1 MTFRRPLRVGDFL
14 GGKKKGIGVNQ
25 VIGRRIQAHPP
36 STSSKKR
43 EPESEIL
50 LKPIRRVRLYEN
62 AADQIQTLILRKKYT
77 PGDRLPSERSLAQQF
92 HISRH
97 SLREAL
103 RILDVMGLI
112 EIKVGD
118 GIYVKEVNFLPYIE
132 SLNFSIR
139 TRLQIERDT
148 LVKLWEA
155 RRMLE
160 VGIVDIAAKQVN
172 DSFLRSL
179 WRCIEEMKKNI
190 DHQDAFIS
198 SGLRFHRLIA
208 EIGQNE
214 VLILVWDMLANLI
227 RTSQNKI
234 YRIPWSP
241 KKALAAHKK
250 IYRALEARDSEEA
263 VEAMKQHMLEEEKA
277 LMASVEKGKT

>member
-1 MTFRRPLRVGDFL
+1 M
-14 GGKKKGIGVNQ
+14 NQ
-25 VIGRRIQAHPP
+25 VLGRRFPAHTP
-36 STSSKKR
+36 SAPSKKL

-62 AADQIQTLILRKKYT
+62 AVDQIQTLILRKKYT

-132 SLNFSIR
+132 SLNFSLK

-148 LVKLWEA
+148 LGSS
-155 RRMLE
+155 R
-160 VGIVDIAAKQVN
+160 KQRKV
-172 DSFLRSL
+172 
-179 WRCIEEMKKNI
+179 
-190 DHQDAFIS
+190 
-198 SGLRFHRLIA
+198 
-208 EIGQNE
+208 
-214 VLILVWDMLANLI
+214 V
-227 RTSQNKI
+227 
-234 YRIPWSP
+234 
-241 KKALAAHKK
+241 
-250 IYRALEARDSEEA
+250 
-263 VEAMKQHMLEEEKA
+263 
-277 LMASVEKGKT
+277 

>member
-1 MTFRRPLRVGDFL
+1 M
-14 GGKKKGIGVNQ
+14 
-25 VIGRRIQAHPP
+25 
-36 STSSKKR
+36 
-43 EPESEIL
+43 
-50 LKPIRRVRLYEN
+50 KPVRRVRLYEN
-62 AADQIQTLILRKKYT
+62 AVDQIQTLILRKKYA

-112 EIKVGD
+112 EIRVGD
-118 GIYVKEVNFLPYIE
+118 GIYVKEINFLPYIE

-139 TRLQIERDT
+139 TKLQNERDT
-148 LVKLWEA
+148 LIKLWET
-155 RRMLE
+155 RRILE
-160 VGIVDIAAKQVN
+160 VGMVDVAARQIN

-179 WRCIEEMKKNI
+179 WWCIEEMEKNI
-190 DHQDAFIS
+190 EHQDAFIS
-198 SGLRFHRLIA
+198 WGIRFHRLIA

-214 VLILVWDMLANLI
+214 VLLLVWDTLANLI

-241 KKALAAHKK
+241 KKALAAHKR
-250 IYRALEARDSEEA
+250 IYLALEARDSRRA
-263 VEAMKQHMLEEEKA
+263 VEAMKQHLLVEEKA
-277 LMASVEKGKT
+277 LMASVERGNIQDKGPLPRETVS

>member
-1 MTFRRPLRVGDFL
+1 M
-14 GGKKKGIGVNQ
+14 GGKKKGFDVNQ
-25 VIGRRIQAHPP
+25 VIGRRFQAHPP
-36 STSSKKR
+36 SPSSKNL
-43 EPESEIL
+43 EPEREAL

-62 AADQIQTLILRKKYT
+62 AADQIQTLILRRKYA

-132 SLNFSIR
+132 SLNFSIK

-148 LVKLWEA
+148 LVKLWET

-160 VGIVDIAAKQVN
+160 VGMVDIAAKKIN
-172 DSFLRSL
+172 DSFLKSL
-179 WRCIEEMKKNI
+179 WWCIEEMKKNI
-190 DHQDAFIS
+190 GHQDAFIS
-198 SGLRFHRLIA
+198 SGIRFHRLIA

-234 YRIPWSP
+234 YSIPLSP

-250 IYRALEARDSEEA
+250 IYRALEARDSKKA